1 MWEPFLRHEHVLVFA
16 SNAIYYISKRLQEIA
31 KHLAE
36 TRVNSGAQMTV
47 IAIGHV
53 YGVSTTFQSLGRQCR
68 ASFHITEYSIR
79 L

>member
-1 MWEPFLRHEHVLVFA
+1 
-16 SNAIYYISKRLQEIA
+16 LQEIA